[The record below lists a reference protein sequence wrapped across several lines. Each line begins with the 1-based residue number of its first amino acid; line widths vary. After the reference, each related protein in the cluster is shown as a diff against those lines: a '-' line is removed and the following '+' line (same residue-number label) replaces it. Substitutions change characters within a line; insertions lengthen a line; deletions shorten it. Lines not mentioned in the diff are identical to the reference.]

1 MNITSVDTPA
11 SAQPLPRRR
20 AGGWELCHRFR
31 GRVSAVG
38 FWGRAT
44 ARVSRRWPPDPVD
57 RHTNCAP
64 GQAACRLC
72 WAQAYLSF
80 YLVFHDR
87 DWQKSKTLKASGRSP
102 ETPGVLF
109 SISHRHGRTERSARK
124 SQGFRPPG
132 PAAPFPPLV
141 VPVLRVDGGAVL
153 GGVRRAPRAR
163 ARAGHNGRAR
173 LCAHATGTGHAMR
186 RRVIYSPSRR

>member
-1 MNITSVDTPA
+1 MPSLTSQFPTVRP
-11 SAQPLPRRR
+11 PEPRHRIAKSR
-20 AGGWELCHRFR
+20 VLVGVRDLVKIQKSRSAGGL
-31 GRVSAVG
+31 
-38 FWGRAT
+38 
-44 ARVSRRWPPDPVD
+44 
-57 RHTNCAP
+57 NCAP

-80 YLVFHDR
+80 HLVFHDR